1 MSRAILLLTLVGAV
15 LLACGGVVLAQPA
28 APTSS
33 QSSQSEKSA
42 PDRVIVKLKEGAP
55 SRALE
60 ERNRGIGARTEKQI
74 APHTVPGL
82 HTVKLP
88 QGLSVER
95 AIEHYE
101 ASRNVEYAERD
112 FFVYHDQTTINDPY
126 YANGSLWG
134 LNNTSYTT
142 PGKGDIDAPEAWNTT
157 TSGDQEIVLG
167 VIDEGVAYDHP
178 DLATNIWKNPK
189 EEVGSTGVDDDGN
202 GYVDDIRGW
211 DFYSNDNTTFDGS
224 SDDHGTHVAGTIG
237 ASGNNTNSSGDYV
250 GVVGVNYS
258 KVKIITAKFLG
269 PNGGYTS
276 GAIQAVDYLTDLK
289 KNRGV
294 SNLALTSNSWGGGGY
309 SQGLYDAI
317 NRADAA
323 DILFVAAAG
332 NSGTNN
338 DSSPHYPSSYDLRN
352 VISVAATDKYDA
364 KSSFS
369 NYGSTSVDLGAP
381 GSGIYST
388 LPGDTYGSKSGTSM
402 ATPHVSGALA
412 LLVSRDPTL
421 ISTDDGHI
429 QAKDRTLKYVDQV
442 SSLSG
447 KTVTGG
453 RLNVDKALS
462 GATAPSPP
470 ADQTTPAAPSNL
482 TAARSGSRANQTI
495 NLTWTDQSS
504 NEVNFTVERSTD
516 KTNWSTLTSTLAEN
530 TTSYADKGVS
540 QRTTYYYRVKAT
552 NSAGSSAYSNTAT
565 VTTK

>member
-1 MSRAILLLTLVGAV
+1 M
-15 LLACGGVVLAQPA
+15 
-28 APTSS
+28 
-33 QSSQSEKSA
+33 
-42 PDRVIVKLKEGAP
+42 
-55 SRALE
+55 
-60 ERNRGIGARTEKQI
+60 
-74 APHTVPGL
+74 
-82 HTVKLP
+82 
-88 QGLSVER
+88 
-95 AIEHYE
+95 
-101 ASRNVEYAERD
+101 
-112 FFVYHDQTTINDPY
+112 
-126 YANGSLWG
+126 
-134 LNNTSYTT
+134 
-142 PGKGDIDAPEAWNTT
+142 
-157 TSGDQEIVLG
+157 
-167 VIDEGVAYDHP
+167 
-178 DLATNIWKNPK
+178 
-189 EEVGSTGVDDDGN
+189 
-202 GYVDDIRGW
+202 
-211 DFYSNDNTTFDGS
+211 
-224 SDDHGTHVAGTIG
+224 
-237 ASGNNTNSSGDYV
+237 
-250 GVVGVNYS
+250 
-258 KVKIITAKFLG
+258 
-269 PNGGYTS
+269 
-276 GAIQAVDYLTDLK
+276 
-289 KNRGV
+289 
-294 SNLALTSNSWGGGGY
+294 
-309 SQGLYDAI
+309 
-317 NRADAA
+317 
-323 DILFVAAAG
+323 AAAG

-462 GATAPSPP
+462 GATAPPPP

-530 TTSYADKGVS
+530 TTSYADKSVS

-552 NSAGSSAYSNTAT
+552 NSAGSSAYSNMAT